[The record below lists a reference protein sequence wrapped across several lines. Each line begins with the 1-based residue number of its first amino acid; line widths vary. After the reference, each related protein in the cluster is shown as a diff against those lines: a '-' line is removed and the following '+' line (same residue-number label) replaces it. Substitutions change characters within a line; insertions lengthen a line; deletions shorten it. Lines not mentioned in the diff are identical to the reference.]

1 MSKKYNRDAFETTN
15 SGNDL
20 HGKGA
25 NQQDS
30 AAQSN
35 ATKHYNRDE
44 FEKNNFGHDL
54 HDNGPNQKNGKSRQ
68 GLNTEHYNRDEFVTN
83 NTGKD
88 LHGQG
93 ENQNSNNYDVS
104 NSQYSHNKFSSHP
117 SRKDFVISFITGALI
132 GSAVG
137 LFYKNKAEEKIDGAK
152 TKEKEL
158 RNRYQNIK
166 QQTES
171 NIENVKQKIDD
182 FKNRDNSEVSND
194 ELVAQ
199 QNAIKAETSNNL
211 ADQSPQAQEI
221 QEAKAEAKKDSKSKE
236 ISATELAAQQNAIK
250 AETSD
255 DLSDQ
260 SPQAQEIQEAKADE
274 IQNLRNNEDNSAEE
288 IVAQQNAIKA
298 ETSDDL
304 SDKSPQAIEI
314 QEAKAETEKEEENEP
329 KEVKVSATE
338 LTAQQNAV
346 KVESSNNN
354 LSDSSIKDNASHN
367 KHVTAKNLASAA
379 KTKKS
384 KLDNDLNVANKT
396 KTLLEEP
403 SVAKSIG
410 NKTVPNLVTKNNNTF
425 NNDEDQVKNNQA
437 HATSKFENGV
447 ITHDTKSNNE
457 KSTGNSKQSQNE
469 PKAKNKTPKQQQRAE
484 KAKSKIDKRTFND

>member
-20 HGKGA
+20 HGKGANQQDNTSQSNATKHYDRDSFVTSNTGSDLHGQGA

-221 QEAKAEAKKDSKSKE
+221 QEAKAE
-236 ISATELAAQQNAIK
+236 
-250 AETSD
+250 
-255 DLSDQ
+255 
-260 SPQAQEIQEAKADE
+260 
-274 IQNLRNNEDNSAEE
+274 
-288 IVAQQNAIKA
+288 
-298 ETSDDL
+298 
-304 SDKSPQAIEI
+304 
-314 QEAKAETEKEEENEP
+314 TEKEEENEP
-329 KEVKVSATE
+329 KEVSATE

-354 LSDSSIKDNASHN
+354 LSDPSIKDDASHN

-384 KLDNDLNVANKT
+384 KLDNDSNVANKT

-410 NKTVPNLVTKNNNTF
+410 NKTVPNLVTKNDNTF
-425 NNDEDQVKNNQA
+425 NKDEDQVKNNQA

-447 ITHDTKSNNE
+447 ITHDTKSNHE

>member
-1 MSKKYNRDAFETTN
+1 MSKKYNRDAFEVTN

-30 AAQSN
+30 ATQSN

-68 GLNTEHYNRDEFVTN
+68 GSNTEHYNRDEFVTN

-137 LFYKNKAEEKIDGAK
+137 LFYKNKAEEKIDSAK

-221 QEAKAEAKKDSKSKE
+221 QDAKAEANKDSKSKE
-236 ISATELAAQQNAIK
+236 ISATELAAQQNA
-250 AETSD
+250 
-255 DLSDQ
+255 
-260 SPQAQEIQEAKADE
+260 
-274 IQNLRNNEDNSAEE
+274 
-288 IVAQQNAIKA
+288 
-298 ETSDDL
+298 
-304 SDKSPQAIEI
+304 
-314 QEAKAETEKEEENEP
+314 
-329 KEVKVSATE
+329 
-338 LTAQQNAV
+338 V

-354 LSDSSIKDNASHN
+354 LSDPSIKDDASHN
-367 KHVTAKNLASAA
+367 KNVTAKNLASAA

-384 KLDNDLNVANKT
+384 KLDNDSNVANKT
-396 KTLLEEP
+396 KNLLEEP
-403 SVAKSIG
+403 SVAKSKGIY
-410 NKTVPNLVTKNNNTF
+410 TVPNLVTKEDKTINT
-425 NNDEDQVKNNQA
+425 NEDQVKNNQA

-457 KSTGNSKQSQNE
+457 KSKGNSKQSQNE
-469 PKAKNKTPKQQQRAE
+469 PKVKNKTPKQQQRVE

>member
-1 MSKKYNRDAFETTN
+1 MHLNEVFTYLSAFLIGGVNMSKKYNRDAFETTN

-20 HGKGA
+20 HGKGANQQDNTSQSNATKHYDRDSFVTSNTGSDLHGQGA

-93 ENQNSNNYDVS
+93 ENQYSNNYDVS

-221 QEAKAEAKKDSKSKE
+221 QEAKAETK
-236 ISATELAAQQNAIK
+236 
-250 AETSD
+250 
-255 DLSDQ
+255 
-260 SPQAQEIQEAKADE
+260 
-274 IQNLRNNEDNSAEE
+274 
-288 IVAQQNAIKA
+288 
-298 ETSDDL
+298 
-304 SDKSPQAIEI
+304 
-314 QEAKAETEKEEENEP
+314 KEEENEP
-329 KEVKVSATE
+329 KEVSATE

-354 LSDSSIKDNASHN
+354 LSDPSIKDDASHN

-384 KLDNDLNVANKT
+384 KLDNDSNVANKT

-410 NKTVPNLVTKNNNTF
+410 NKTVPNLVTKNDNTF
-425 NNDEDQVKNNQA
+425 NKDEDQVKNNQA

-447 ITHDTKSNNE
+447 ITHDTNSNHE

>member
-1 MSKKYNRDAFETTN
+1 M
-15 SGNDL
+15 
-20 HGKGA
+20 
-25 NQQDS
+25 
-30 AAQSN
+30 
-35 ATKHYNRDE
+35 
-44 FEKNNFGHDL
+44 
-54 HDNGPNQKNGKSRQ
+54 
-68 GLNTEHYNRDEFVTN
+68 TN

-182 FKNRDNSEVSND
+182 FKNRDNSAVSND

-221 QEAKAEAKKDSKSKE
+221 QEAKAE
-236 ISATELAAQQNAIK
+236 
-250 AETSD
+250 
-255 DLSDQ
+255 
-260 SPQAQEIQEAKADE
+260 
-274 IQNLRNNEDNSAEE
+274 
-288 IVAQQNAIKA
+288 
-298 ETSDDL
+298 
-304 SDKSPQAIEI
+304 
-314 QEAKAETEKEEENEP
+314 TEKEEENEP
-329 KEVKVSATE
+329 KEVSATE

-354 LSDSSIKDNASHN
+354 LSDPSIKDDASHN

-384 KLDNDLNVANKT
+384 KLDNDSNVANKT

-410 NKTVPNLVTKNNNTF
+410 NKTVPNLVTKNDNTF
-425 NNDEDQVKNNQA
+425 NKDEDQVKNNQA

-447 ITHDTKSNNE
+447 ITHDTKSNHE

>member
-1 MSKKYNRDAFETTN
+1 M
-15 SGNDL
+15 
-20 HGKGA
+20 
-25 NQQDS
+25 
-30 AAQSN
+30 
-35 ATKHYNRDE
+35 
-44 FEKNNFGHDL
+44 
-54 HDNGPNQKNGKSRQ
+54 
-68 GLNTEHYNRDEFVTN
+68 TN

-152 TKEKEL
+152 AKEKEL

-182 FKNRDNSEVSND
+182 FKNRDNSEVSTD

-199 QNAIKAETSNNL
+199 QNAIKVETSNNL
-211 ADQSPQAQEI
+211 ADQSSQAQEI

-304 SDKSPQAIEI
+304 SDKSPQAQEI

-329 KEVKVSATE
+329 KEVSATE

-354 LSDSSIKDNASHN
+354 LSDPSIKDDASHN
-367 KHVTAKNLASAA
+367 KNVTAKNLASAA

-384 KLDNDLNVANKT
+384 KLDNDSNVANKT
-396 KTLLEEP
+396 KNLLEEP

-410 NKTVPNLVTKNNNTF
+410 NKTVPNLVTKNDNTF
-425 NNDEDQVKNNQA
+425 NKDEDQVKKHQA

-469 PKAKNKTPKQQQRAE
+469 PKAKNKTPKQQQRDE

>member
-25 NQQDS
+25 NQQDNTSQSNATKHYDRDSFVTSNTGSDLHGQGANQQDS
-30 AAQSN
+30 ASQSN

-83 NTGKD
+83 NTGKN

-158 RNRYQNIK
+158 RNRYQKIK

-182 FKNRDNSEVSND
+182 FKNRDNSAVSND
-194 ELVAQ
+194 ELV
-199 QNAIKAETSNNL
+199 
-211 ADQSPQAQEI
+211 
-221 QEAKAEAKKDSKSKE
+221 
-236 ISATELAAQQNAIK
+236 AQQNAIK

-304 SDKSPQAIEI
+304 SDKSPQAQEI

-329 KEVKVSATE
+329 KEVSATE

-354 LSDSSIKDNASHN
+354 LSDPSIKDDASHN

-384 KLDNDLNVANKT
+384 KLDNDSNVANKT

-410 NKTVPNLVTKNNNTF
+410 NKTVPNLVTKNDNTF
-425 NNDEDQVKNNQA
+425 NKDEDQVKNNQA

-447 ITHDTKSNNE
+447 ITHDTKSNHE

>member
-25 NQQDS
+25 NQQDNTS
-30 AAQSN
+30 QSN

>member
-1 MSKKYNRDAFETTN
+1 MSKKYIRDAFETTN

-25 NQQDS
+25 NQQDNTSQSNATKHYDRDSFVTSNTGSDLHGQGANQQDS
-30 AAQSN
+30 ASQSN

-182 FKNRDNSEVSND
+182 FKNRDNSAVSND

-221 QEAKAEAKKDSKSKE
+221 QEAKAE
-236 ISATELAAQQNAIK
+236 
-250 AETSD
+250 
-255 DLSDQ
+255 
-260 SPQAQEIQEAKADE
+260 
-274 IQNLRNNEDNSAEE
+274 
-288 IVAQQNAIKA
+288 
-298 ETSDDL
+298 
-304 SDKSPQAIEI
+304 
-314 QEAKAETEKEEENEP
+314 TEKEEENEP
-329 KEVKVSATE
+329 KEVSATE

-354 LSDSSIKDNASHN
+354 LSDPSIKDDASHN

-384 KLDNDLNVANKT
+384 KLDNDSNVANKT

-410 NKTVPNLVTKNNNTF
+410 NKTVPNLVTKNDNTF
-425 NNDEDQVKNNQA
+425 NKDEDQVKNNQA

-447 ITHDTKSNNE
+447 ITHDTKSNHE

>member
-1 MSKKYNRDAFETTN
+1 M
-15 SGNDL
+15 
-20 HGKGA
+20 
-25 NQQDS
+25 
-30 AAQSN
+30 
-35 ATKHYNRDE
+35 
-44 FEKNNFGHDL
+44 
-54 HDNGPNQKNGKSRQ
+54 
-68 GLNTEHYNRDEFVTN
+68 TN

-137 LFYKNKAEEKIDGAK
+137 LFYKNKAEEKIDSAK

-250 AETSD
+250 AETSNN
-255 DLSDQ
+255 LADQ
-260 SPQAQEIQEAKADE
+260 SPQAQEIQEAKAEAKKDSKSKE
-274 IQNLRNNEDNSAEE
+274 ISATELA
-288 IVAQQNAIKA
+288 AQQNAIKV

-304 SDKSPQAIEI
+304 SDQSLQAQEI
-314 QEAKAETEKEEENEP
+314 QEAKAETEKEENET
-329 KEVKVSATE
+329 KEVSATE

-354 LSDSSIKDNASHN
+354 LSDPSIKDDASHN
-367 KHVTAKNLASAA
+367 KNVTAKNLASAA

-384 KLDNDLNVANKT
+384 KLDNDSNVANKT
-396 KTLLEEP
+396 KNLLEEP
-403 SVAKSIG
+403 SVAKSKGIY
-410 NKTVPNLVTKNNNTF
+410 TVPNLVTKEDKTINT
-425 NNDEDQVKNNQA
+425 NEDQVKNNQA

-457 KSTGNSKQSQNE
+457 KSKVNSKQSQNE
-469 PKAKNKTPKQQQRAE
+469 PKVKNKTPKQQQRAE